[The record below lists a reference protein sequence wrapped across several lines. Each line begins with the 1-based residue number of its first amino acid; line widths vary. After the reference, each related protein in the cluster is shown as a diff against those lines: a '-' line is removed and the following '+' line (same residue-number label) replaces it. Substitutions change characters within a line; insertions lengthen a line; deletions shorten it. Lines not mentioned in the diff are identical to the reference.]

1 MVKLESWHLAQIAK
15 QVQKLIGANNER
27 IKTVIAQAWW
37 LDSLLGVGW
46 ELWVQLIV
54 SDLLLAFGGWGG
66 GGVGFWRVGFMGR
79 GDLSRAM
86 GDFVPRD
93 EMEGCDNDDGVT

>member
-1 MVKLESWHLAQIAK
+1 
-15 QVQKLIGANNER
+15 
-27 IKTVIAQAWW
+27 
-37 LDSLLGVGW
+37 VGW

-54 SDLLLAFGGWGG
+54 SDLLLAFWGG
-66 GGVGFWRVGFMGR
+66 GFGFWRVGFMGR

-86 GDFVPRD
+86 GDFVPRH